1 MKERIQRIL
10 EYYQISAAEFAK
22 IIGVNASG
30 ISHILS
36 GNRNHLSMD
45 TVVKVNQKFPE
56 INLDWLILGSGSMI
70 SARKQNTLFETETSG
85 DLEVTKAEPK
95 AQNIKLP
102 KLPFQDITKKD
113 TETKSLDT
121 AFRKIVKIVV
131 FYDDQSYQDFFP

>member
-70 SARKQNTLFETETSG
+70 SARKQNTLFESETSSDSKVTSEVR
-85 DLEVTKAEPK
+85 DLQSMKS
-95 AQNIKLP
+95 L
-102 KLPFQDITKKD
+102 KLPFQEISAQKAEIKTSDQV
-113 TETKSLDT
+113 L
-121 AFRKIVKIVV
+121 RKIVKIVV

>member
-10 EYYQISAAEFAK
+10 DYYQITAAEFAK

-56 INLDWLILGSGSMI
+56 VNLDWLILGSGSMI
-70 SARKQNTLFETETSG
+70 SNKKQSTLFDPVEADDSQVTSG
-85 DLEVTKAEPK
+85 EKVPEILKTS
-95 AQNIKLP
+95 KLP
-102 KLPFQDITKKD
+102 LPELPILSP
-113 TETKSLDT
+113 ESKSSGSVG
-121 AFRKIVKIVV
+121 RKIVKIVV